1 MNKLP
6 KIYISPINEPILNA
20 MLCFGDKI
28 GIIMSK
34 RQYGYDGGYVKQKII
49 KKAFDTDAVLERDH
63 FCIKGISLGEIEFE
77 ARTFDIIHI
86 DPWYLNDYKINA
98 PVEWIKLFL
107 EYNNEI
113 KFEIGTEDFIQ
124 KLEIKDYEAL
134 IKKIGKK
141 TNSIEYLVCQGG
153 SVVFNLK
160 NISPID
166 VEKTKA
172 FINLGKK
179 LGIKIKRHNCD
190 FHTNEE
196 LNLLVDLGVDAFNFA
211 PEFTYISNKVILEN
225 LTTEDKTLFVNKI
238 KKTAPWQRWL
248 DNDNDENLLILACA
262 HYLDNDLTME
272 KYIKKFSNEIES
284 KVCDRIEQLCRIIY
298 K

>member
-20 MLCFGDKI
+20 ILCFDEKI

-34 RQYGYDGGYVKQKII
+34 RQYGYDGGYVKQEVI
-49 KKAFDTDAVLERDH
+49 KKAFNANIILERDH
-63 FCIKGISLGEIEFE
+63 FCMKGVSLGEIEFE
-77 ARTFDIIHI
+77 ARTFDIIHV
-86 DPWYLNDYKINA
+86 DPWYLNDYKLSA

-107 EYNNEI
+107 EHNKEI
-113 KFEIGTEDFIQ
+113 KFELGTEDFIQ
-124 KLEIKDYEAL
+124 KLEIEDYEAIL
-134 IKKIGKK
+134 KKIGKK
-141 TNSIEYLVCQGG
+141 TKSIEYLVCQGG

-166 VEKTKA
+166 VEKTKR
-172 FINLGKK
+172 FVEFGRK

-196 LNLLVDLGVDAFNFA
+196 INQLVDLGIDAFNFA
-211 PEFTYISNKVILEN
+211 PEFTYISNKVILDN
-225 LTTEDKTLFVNKI
+225 LTLEDKKSFVNKI
-238 KKTAPWQRWL
+238 RKSAPWQRWL
-248 DNDNDENLLILACA
+248 DNDSDEDMLILACA
-262 HYLDNDLTME
+262 HYLDNDVVME
-272 KYIKKFSNEIES
+272 NYINSFSGEIET
-284 KVCDRIEQLCRIIY
+284 KICDRIEQLCGIIY

>member
-20 MLCFGDKI
+20 MICFGDRV

-34 RQYGYDGGYVKQKII
+34 RQYGYDGGYVKQEII

-63 FCIKGISLGEIEFE
+63 FCMKKISLGEIEFE

-86 DPWYLNDYKINA
+86 DPWYLNDYKISA
-98 PVEWIKLFL
+98 PVEWIKIFL
-107 EYNNEI
+107 EYNDEI
-113 KFEIGTEDFIQ
+113 KFELGTEDFIQ
-124 KLEIKDYEAL
+124 ILEVKDYETIL
-134 IKKIGKK
+134 KKLGKK
-141 TNSIEYLVCQGG
+141 SSSIEYLVCQGG
-153 SVVFNLK
+153 SVVFNLQ

-172 FINLGKK
+172 FIELSRK

-190 FHTNEE
+190 FHTNED

-225 LTTEDKTLFVNKI
+225 LTAEDKLLFVNKI
-238 KKTAPWQRWL
+238 RKTAPWQRWL
-248 DNDNDENLLILACA
+248 DDDKDENMLILACG

-272 KYIKKFSNEIES
+272 KYISKFSSEIES
-284 KVCDRIEQLCRIIY
+284 KICDRIEELCRIIY